1 MYESHQGAV
10 HYQTL
15 YTKKVVRFV
24 TSSKT
29 RHIAGTHWVIRV
41 KMVTWLKCTSLWV
54 LWSQRLIL
62 AFLMVD
68 FVKNLTTFHL
78 VHYSVFT
85 PVSTLIVLYM
95 KHDLW
100 GMSQGFSLTQA
111 LLTGFVMVSAFPT
124 FWLPTTTLV
133 STITPHLF
141 NPSASRPHHI
151 FALITLDR
159 WYWPLFTVMLI
170 FRSVVTFWMED
181 SGIIVDIWM
190 HVIEHFSFKRYF
202 LEFHSFTSRVSPLY
216 KRSKVWFQ

>member
-1 MYESHQGAV
+1 MSCLEAFISKTKTTWSNPKALYCKLSILACVSSAAREDVMAHLRMIQQLIYSSTYCFHLIQHQWEICTFMNFKGMYESRQGAV
-10 HYQTL
+10 HYRTL

-100 GMSQGFSLTQA
+100 GMSQGFRLTQA
-111 LLTGFVMVSAFPT
+111 LLTGFLMVSAFPT
-124 FWLPTTTLV
+124 FWLL
-133 STITPHLF
+133 LMF
-141 NPSASRPHHI
+141 
-151 FALITLDR
+151 
-159 WYWPLFTVMLI
+159 
-170 FRSVVTFWMED
+170 D
-181 SGIIVDIWM
+181 SC
-190 HVIEHFSFKRYF
+190 
-202 LEFHSFTSRVSPLY
+202 LPPP
-216 KRSKVWFQ
+216 